1 MKELKNKM
9 LDLIESKYD
18 LSDINVDRLKW
29 LYKRKVELQE
39 SIMFNVLQNSI
50 DADMNDFYEKEI
62 KHIDEQI
69 EMFEMYLFIS
79 GDLVLDMES

>member
-18 LSDINVDRLKW
+18 LSGINVDRLKW

-62 KHIDEQI
+62 KHIDEKI

-79 GDLVLDMES
+79 GDLILDIEN

>member
-18 LSDINVDRLKW
+18 LSGINVDRLKW